1 MYLEVFFYQI
11 LIVYLVV
18 LIALIKFE
26 PLIYDKY
33 LCYLY

>member
-18 LIALIKFE
+18 LVALIKFE
-26 PLIYDKY
+26 PLIYDKN
-33 LCYLY
+33 LCYLN

>member
-26 PLIYDKY
+26 PLIYDKD